1 MVFPTTNLFKNVV
14 CPKLREGAEC
24 NLRNCI
30 YGHSANANPPTA
42 KSPIAETAATQST
55 QAADQE
61 QGAEPPLKR
70 RRVTYNSLEEKPP
83 SRADVIRSQLAAQKA
98 KPPAPPSQSGAH
110 VSQAAGPAQSPAPPQ
125 SLSKPVSPPPPARTV
140 TLISGTPNTSAGPA
154 ANKNGSHHAASTP
167 VKPGNSESLN
177 PRLVPSDPVGHA
189 RRTLLLKYLHAELV
203 RLNQLVVNA
212 KSLGALKDKLKLTPQ
227 QLIIMALDLEEKLV
241 RESGSVYSNVIK
253 SRIAAYRKMT
263 LEAWVADLEVTFVST
278 EPSPEHPPE
287 KPIETGLSLQQEALI
302 LPQLVADQK
311 PLAAHGYIITAP
323 SAAQIAEAKAAVAA
337 SHNWEVCDR
346 CAARFQIFP
355 NRNDQGLLTGNGPCK
370 YHPRRKVFPQRTKA
384 NKDASV
390 EVRGPY
396 HPCCDEDVGTP
407 GCTTQAEHVFNT
419 KSPARLAAVLPFIT
433 TPENPSP
440 AKDRQGRK
448 VQAVSFDCE
457 MGYTAYG
464 LELIRLTAVAWPT
477 NEELIDVLV
486 RPLGAII
493 DLNSRF
499 SGVFPDSFTNAVPY
513 EQWTNGTAPAPGEG
527 ETAKLPIVASPAKAR
542 ELLCSFLAPQ
552 TPLIG
557 HAIENDLNTV
567 RLCHPTIVDTVVLY
581 PHPKGLPIRFG
592 LKALTQKYLN
602 RQIQM
607 GGDRGHDS
615 KEDAIAT
622 GDLVRVKVAQKW
634 KDMRIT
640 GWTIVN
646 DVQLVPPASP
656 KSDAH
661 RLSDESKRALAERG
675 AFGTPTS
682 KKRRHRASHDG
693 ADDGSDSEEN
703 GAGSIEA
710 LKSGGV

>member
-1 MVFPTTNLFKNVV
+1 MVFATSNLFKNVV

-30 YGHSANANPPTA
+30 YGHPAISPTA
-42 KSPIAETAATQST
+42 KPLIAETPATQSA
-55 QAADQE
+55 QAADQD

-98 KPPAPPSQSGAH
+98 KPPAPASQSRAH

-125 SLSKPVSPPPPARTV
+125 SLSKPVSPPPSARKV
-140 TLISGTPNTSAGPA
+140 TSISDPPKTLAGPA
-154 ANKNGSHHAASTP
+154 ANKNGLGHAASAP
-167 VKPGNSESLN
+167 VKLQKSESLN
-177 PRLVPSDPVGHA
+177 PRLVASDPVGHA
-189 RRTLLLKYLHAELV
+189 RRSLLLKYLHAELV
-203 RLNQLVVNA
+203 RLDQLVVNA
-212 KSLGALKDKLKLTPQ
+212 TSLGPLKDKLKLTPQ
-227 QLIIMALDLEEKLV
+227 QLIHMALDLEEKLV

-263 LEAWVADLEVTFVST
+263 LDAWVAELKITFVST
-278 EPSPEHPPE
+278 KSPPGKSPE

-302 LPQLVADQK
+302 LPQLVADQR
-311 PLAAHGYIITAP
+311 PLAAHGYITTPP

-337 SHNWEVCDR
+337 SHNWEECDR

-355 NRNDQGLLTGNGPCK
+355 NRNDKGLLTGNGPCQ

-396 HPCCDEDVGTP
+396 YPCCDEDVGTP

-440 AKDRQGRK
+440 AKDRQGRR
-448 VQAVSFDCE
+448 VQAVTFDCE

-464 LELIRLTAVAWPT
+464 LELIRLTALAWPT

-486 RPLGAII
+486 RPVGAII

-499 SGVFPDSFTNAVPY
+499 SGVFPESYTNAVPY
-513 EQWTNGTAPAPGEG
+513 EQWTNGTPSAPPDEG

-542 ELLCSFLAPQ
+542 ELLCSFLTPQ

-557 HAIENDLNTV
+557 HAIDNDLNTV

-581 PHPKGLPIRFG
+581 PHPKGLPMRFG
-592 LKALTQKYLN
+592 LKTLTQKYLN

-622 GDLVRVKVAQKW
+622 GDLVRVKVGQKW

-646 DVQLVPPASP
+646 EVQLVPPPPP
-656 KSDAH
+656 KSDSFK
-661 RLSDESKRALAERG
+661 LV
-675 AFGTPTS
+675 AFGTPAS
-682 KKRRHRASHDG
+682 KKRRHRGSHDG
-693 ADDGSDSEEN
+693 ANDGSDSEEN
-703 GAGSIEA
+703 EAALTDA
-710 LKSGGV
+710 LKS